1 MPLSR
6 ETLEKRA
13 VTSGI
18 KASKKRHHLVSEAE
32 LLALRIQVMPWMW
45 RAFLIVLGTGL
56 IAACWFGWPSRS
68 GEIRALEGIGGV
80 FSLLF
85 GAFGVRK
92 TLSNVLDSTS
102 SLEGIGDILELIAD
116 AVTNIDL

>member
-6 ETLEKRA
+6 ETLERRA

-32 LLALRIQVMPWMW
+32 LLALRIQVMPGKW
-45 RAFLIVLGTGL
+45 RAFLIVLGTAL
-56 IAACWFGWPSRS
+56 IAACWFGWPSGS
-68 GEIRALEGIGGV
+68 GEIRALEAIGGF

>member
-6 ETLEKRA
+6 ETLERRA

-45 RAFLIVLGTGL
+45 RAFLIVLGTAL
-56 IAACWFGWPSRS
+56 IATCWFGWPSGS
-68 GEIRALEGIGGV
+68 GEIRALEAIGGF

-92 TLSNVLDSTS
+92 TLSNVFESS
-102 SLEGIGDILELIAD
+102 HSLEGIGDILELIAD

>member
-6 ETLEKRA
+6 ETLERRA

-32 LLALRIQVMPWMW
+32 LLALRIQVMPRMW
-45 RAFLIVLGTGL
+45 RAFLIVLGTAL
-56 IAACWFGWPSRS
+56 IATCWFGWPSGS
-68 GEIRALEGIGGV
+68 GEIRALEAIGGF

-92 TLSNVLDSTS
+92 TLSNVFESS
-102 SLEGIGDILELIAD
+102 HSLEGIGDILELIAD
-116 AVTNIDL
+116 AVINIDL

>member
-13 VTSGI
+13 ISSGI
-18 KASKKRHHLVSEAE
+18 KASKKRHHLISEAE

-45 RAFLIVLGTGL
+45 RAFLIVLGSAL
-56 IAACWFGWPSRS
+56 IAACWFGWPSGS
-68 GEIRALEGIGGV
+68 GEIRALEGIGGG

-102 SLEGIGDILELIAD
+102 SLEGIGDILGYIAD

>member
-32 LLALRIQVMPWMW
+32 LLALRIQVMPGKW
-45 RAFLIVLGTGL
+45 RAFLIVLGTAL
-56 IAACWFGWPSRS
+56 IAACWFGWPSGS
-68 GEIRALEGIGGV
+68 GEIRALEAIGGG